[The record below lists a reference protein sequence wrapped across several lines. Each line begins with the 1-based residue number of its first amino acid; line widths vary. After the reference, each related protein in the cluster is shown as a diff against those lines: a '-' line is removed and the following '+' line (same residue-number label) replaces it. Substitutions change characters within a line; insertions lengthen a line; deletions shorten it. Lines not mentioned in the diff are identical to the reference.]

1 MIKLLSIPDS
11 NTLTQSVNIYKRGAC
26 VWSKE
31 EDINSWIEDKNRI
44 ELVDNVYQL
53 YA

>member
-1 MIKLLSIPDS
+1 MVLSILDT
-11 NTLTQSVNIYKRGAC
+11 NALTRSVNIYKRGAC

-31 EDINSWIEDKNRI
+31 EELNSWIEDKNII